1 VDIADTMAIG
11 SPIKY
16 PRLSLV
22 VVSIIPLLSSYI
34 TAVLV
39 QWMAE
44 RRELSIDLS
53 KYISAVIILS
63 IYVIMAFLG
72 GVLLEV
78 SGGIPP
84 GIGFGWTVIFLIGI
98 YGSPTILGSI
108 LFDSFLLSNL
118 DTDNGGANSGFALM
132 KDSQS
137 RVLDFLAKADLLFV
151 ALNIVSLPSF
161 FISSIIVHSRVDVI

>member
-1 VDIADTMAIG
+1 MAIG

-16 PRLSLV
+16 PRLSFV

-39 QWMAE
+39 QWMAK
-44 RRELSIDLS
+44 RRELTIDLS
-53 KYISAVIILS
+53 KYISTVAILS
-63 IYVIMAFLG
+63 TYVIMAFLG
-72 GVLLEV
+72 GILLEV

-84 GIGFGWTVIFLIGI
+84 SVGFGGIVIFLIGI
-98 YGSPTILGSI
+98 YGTPTILGSI
-108 LFDSFLLSNL
+108 LFGSFLLSNL
-118 DTDNGGANSGFALM
+118 DTDNGGAGSGFGLM

-137 RVLDFLAKADLLFV
+137 RALDFLAKADLLFV

-161 FISSIIVHSRVDVI
+161 FIFSIIVHSRVDVV

>member
-1 VDIADTMAIG
+1 MAIG

-44 RRELSIDLS
+44 RRELTVDLS
-53 KYISAVIILS
+53 KYISAVVILS

-78 SGGIPP
+78 SGGIPLD
-84 GIGFGWTVIFLIGI
+84 IGAGWTVIFLIGI
-98 YGSPTILGSI
+98 YGGPTILGSI
-108 LFDSFLLSNL
+108 LFNSFLFSNL
-118 DTDNGGANSGFALM
+118 DTDSGSVNSRFGLM

-137 RVLDFLAKADLLFV
+137 GVLDFLAEADLLFV
-151 ALNIVSLPSF
+151 ALNIASLPSF
-161 FISSIIVHSRVDVI
+161 IIFSIIIHSRIGVI